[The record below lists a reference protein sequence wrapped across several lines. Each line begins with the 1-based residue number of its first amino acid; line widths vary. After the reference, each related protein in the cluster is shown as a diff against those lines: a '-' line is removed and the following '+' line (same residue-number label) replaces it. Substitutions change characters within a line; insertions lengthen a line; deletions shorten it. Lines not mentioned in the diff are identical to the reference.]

1 MKIEG
6 GGNNVSYTI
15 TKVGFYMYFI
25 CKYRTVDVNVL
36 KKAVIHFNM
45 EHGVTWMLHKDSIR
59 MLHKD
64 STRIFLHE
72 ANFDRQ

>member
-15 TKVGFYMYFI
+15 TKVGLYMFFI

-36 KKAVIHFNM
+36 KTVVIPYRYNV
-45 EHGVTWMLHKDSIR
+45 EYI
-59 MLHKD
+59 
-64 STRIFLHE
+64 IIYYI
-72 ANFDRQ
+72 

>member
-15 TKVGFYMYFI
+15 TKVGFYIFL

-36 KKAVIHFNM
+36 KKALYILGPCTAIDFS
-45 EHGVTWMLHKDSIR
+45 KDLQCVKGIIIDDVLCSG
-59 MLHKD
+59 
-64 STRIFLHE
+64 S
-72 ANFDRQ
+72 